1 MSLCRKCMSLH
12 KRAMAE
18 NNEEDEDFNPCVYC
32 SLNNIG
38 Y

>member
-1 MSLCRKCMSLH
+1 MDISLCRQCMSLH
-12 KRAMAE
+12 RRA
-18 NNEEDEDFNPCVYC
+18 EELEDDDYNPCVYC